1 MAFLQIISDNIV
13 PLLVFVAI
21 GYLLDLRYHLDVISL
36 NKLTFFVV
44 LPSFIFYS
52 IYVAEIDMTLLNVFL
67 MAFIQMFL
75 IALAAWSYGK
85 FRGMPVGKIECL
97 KTAPCSP
104 ITETSASP

>member
-36 NKLTFFVV
+36 NKLTFFIV

-52 IYVAEIDMTLLNVFL
+52 IYVAEIDMTLLNVF
-67 MAFIQMFL
+67 
-75 IALAAWSYGK
+75 
-85 FRGMPVGKIECL
+85 
-97 KTAPCSP
+97 
-104 ITETSASP
+104 

>member
-1 MAFLQIISDNIV
+1 MAFLQIISDNIL

-67 MAFIQMFL
+67 MAFVQMFL
-75 IALAAWSYGK
+75 IALAAWLV
-85 FRGMPVGKIECL
+85 REIPRDARREDRMPQKRHHVL
-97 KTAPCSP
+97 Q
-104 ITETSASP
+104 

>member
-1 MAFLQIISDNIV
+1 MAFLQIISDNIL

-21 GYLLDLRYHLDVISL
+21 GYFLDRRFTLNVTSL
-36 NKLTFFVV
+36 TKLTFYIV

-67 MAFIQMFL
+67 MAFVQMFV